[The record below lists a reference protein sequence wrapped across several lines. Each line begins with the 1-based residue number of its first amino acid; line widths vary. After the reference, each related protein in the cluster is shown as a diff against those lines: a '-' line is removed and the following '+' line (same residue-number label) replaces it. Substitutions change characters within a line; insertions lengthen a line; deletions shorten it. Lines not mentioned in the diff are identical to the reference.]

1 MNSSKFDI
9 DVDIAWCPGC
19 GDFQILKS
27 VKQVLEDIQIS
38 QEQICL
44 VSGIGQAAKL
54 PQYLKVNYFNGLHGR
69 ALPVATAIRLANPE
83 LTVIVHAGDG
93 DCYGEGGNHF
103 IHTIRKNPDVTL
115 IVHNNMVYGLTKG
128 QGSPTSQIG
137 FKNPIQTEGVY
148 IQPFNAI
155 STAISLDISFVARA
169 FSGDVD
175 KTKEIIKQAI
185 ENKGFSLVEILHP
198 CTSFNKINTFQWF
211 KKHSS
216 YLEDSYD
223 PEDKL
228 EAFLKANNTEM
239 FHLGI
244 IYRNPKRR
252 IIEESIGI
260 YDENKEPLYRRKLNL
275 TKLQKILEK

>member
-1 MNSSKFDI
+1 MNNSKFDI
-9 DVDIAWCPGC
+9 DVDNAWCPGC

-27 VKQVLEDIQIS
+27 VKQALEESQIP
-38 QEQICL
+38 QEKICL

-54 PQYLKVNYFNGLHGR
+54 PQYLKVSYFNGLHGR

-103 IHTIRKNPDVTL
+103 IHTIRKNPNLTL

-148 IQPFNAI
+148 VYPFEAI
-155 STAISLDISFVARA
+155 ATAISLDISFAARA
-169 FSGDVD
+169 FSGDVV
-175 KTKEIIKQAI
+175 KTKEIIKKAI
-185 ENKGFSLVEILHP
+185 DNKGFSLVEILHP
-198 CTSFNKINTFQWF
+198 CPSFNKVNTYQWF
-211 KKHSS
+211 KQHSY
-216 YLEDSYD
+216 YLENTYD
-223 PEDKL
+223 PEDKQ
-228 EAFLKANNTEM
+228 EAFKKTSDTNK
-239 FHLGI
+239 FPLGI
-244 IYRNPKRR
+244 IYRNPSKR

-260 YDENKEPLYRRKLNL
+260 YEDNKEPLFKRKLNL
-275 TKLQKILEK
+275 EELQKLLD